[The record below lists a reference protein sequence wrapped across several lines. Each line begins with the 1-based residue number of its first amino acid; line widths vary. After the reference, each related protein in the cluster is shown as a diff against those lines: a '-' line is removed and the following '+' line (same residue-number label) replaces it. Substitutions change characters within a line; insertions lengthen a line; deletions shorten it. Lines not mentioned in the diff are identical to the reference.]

1 MTMIAQ
7 PKKGRGFSW
16 DESFH
21 WKKQLQQ
28 PGQSRINNF
37 SWISLIFMKLFFC
50 RQFFTPASCLLV
62 KSSRRHLIIWWRLHF
77 DLKQGTLME
86 LRTVLHLFYVI
97 TAILGLDYFF
107 GYCFSFRKKFVKYF
121 SI

>member
-1 MTMIAQ
+1 MTMTAQ
-7 PKKGRGFSW
+7 PKRGRRFSW

-21 WKKQLQQ
+21 WKQQLQQ
-28 PGQSRINNF
+28 PGQSPINNSSYHEF
-37 SWISLIFMKLFFC
+37 LRKIFFC
-50 RQFFTPASCLLV
+50 RQFFTPARCLLV
-62 KSSRRHLIIWWRLHF
+62 KSPRRHLIIWWLLHF

-97 TAILGLDYFF
+97 PAILGLDYFF
-107 GYCFSFRKKFVKYF
+107 GYCFSFRKIFVKYF